1 MKFSQSLVAPV
12 FLSKIDA
19 LELLSDVLKVKQR
32 KDRTLRLKSGGI
44 LSIEIP
50 MYGEDLPLTLDIYH
64 KNARKL
70 DEIVEN
76 ISCTLEY
83 RLGWEVHR
91 IPTGQDD

>member
-76 ISCTLEY
+76 ISCTLKY